1 MIIPGSNLLALAL
14 GVIGNQQ
21 VQWLKYAGTTVTPA
35 GIQRPTWDAPVTI
48 NGSIQPVDA
57 NTLQQLGLDWTRNY
71 VSFFAPAE
79 FEEIE
84 RDQSSDRIAYAGRT
98 YQVVGKTAWFY
109 QDGWD
114 KVICVEV
121 PPNA

>member
-1 MIIPGSNLLALAL
+1 MIVPGSNLLAMAM
-14 GVIGNQQ
+14 GVVGQQ
-21 VQWLKYAGTTVTPA
+21 SVQWLRFTGMTTNTAG
-35 GIQRPTWDAPVTI
+35 QERPTWAAPVTI
-48 NGSIQPVDA
+48 LGSIQPVDA
-57 NTLQQLGLDWTRNY
+57 NTLQNLGLDWTRNY
-71 VSFFAPAE
+71 VTFYAPVE
-79 FEEIE
+79 FREIE